1 MRKDAIYDGG
11 EPITLCII
19 YFGEGSVADISIKN
33 IAKSKRENGKRL
45 QRNKVVTL

>member
-19 YFGEGSVADISIKN
+19 YFGEGSVADISMEN
-33 IAKSKRENGKRL
+33 IAKSNRENG
-45 QRNKVVTL
+45 